1 MPDGSSKVKFSIQTN
16 YENWNYSYKTGDKI
30 YLYYRAKI
38 QDKEFWNQNKDL
50 SKTYLNHIQMGNLSD
65 ISETTVQK
73 KEKILDKTSSVS
85 ETGAGAYS
93 IDYQLCVNL
102 YGNDLDPK
110 SNTLLLSDNLSID
123 QSDSETVFDPSALRV
138 YLYDA
143 SKDDKIGQELNQNR
157 YTVQFDSKSYKLV
170 LTVPDSLAVVVKYRY
185 SFRVGA
191 NDTTVSNSASLNG
204 VAGGD
209 SSVSNILTTTE
220 SGASAFRKILKFI
233 KLILITLIL
242 NFRVYPSNWKSL
254 FLMQPVIM
262 GHGRMFRQ
270 KLRLLQMPAAQ

>member
-1 MPDGSSKVKFSIQTN
+1 
-16 YENWNYSYKTGDKI
+16 
-30 YLYYRAKI
+30 
-38 QDKEFWNQNKDL
+38 
-50 SKTYLNHIQMGNLSD
+50 MGNLSD

-93 IDYQLCVNL
+93 IDYQLCVNP

-157 YTVQFDSKSYKLV
+157 YTVQFDSKSHKLV
-170 LTVPDSLAVVVKYRY
+170 LTVPDSLALVVKYRY

-209 SSVSNILTTTE
+209 SLVSNILKTTE

-242 NFRVYPSNWKSL
+242 NFRVYLSNWKSL